1 VSIRPLTPADLP
13 FLRRMLLAAAFWPPV
28 PAARWRRIRRRILER
43 VVPILL
49 RRYLAL
55 YHAGWGRDGDTGFI
69 AEDAGRPVGAVWYRL
84 FTNASHGDGFV
95 DERTPELAIAV
106 LDGYRGRG
114 IGRRLLE
121 RMAEQARH
129 DGLERIALS
138 VDAENPA
145 KRLYASAGYRDFEPG
160 DGKGRMVLDLNRSAG
175 EPQSEAG

>member
-13 FLRRMLLAAAFWPPV
+13 FLRQMLLAAAFWR
-28 PAARWRRIRRRILER
+28 PAPASGSRRIRRRIFER
-43 VVPILL
+43 IVPILL

-55 YHAGWGRDGDTGFI
+55 YHAAWGRAGDTGFI
-69 AEDAGRPVGAVWYRL
+69 AEVAGRPIGAVWYRL
-84 FTNASHGDGFV
+84 FTDASHGDGFV

-114 IGRRLLE
+114 VGRRLLA
-121 RMAEQARH
+121 RIAEQARA
-129 DGLERIALS
+129 DGLARIALS

-145 KRLYASAGYRDFEPG
+145 KLLYESVGYREYEPG
-160 DGKGRMVLDLNRSAG
+160 DGKGRMVLDLTRPAR